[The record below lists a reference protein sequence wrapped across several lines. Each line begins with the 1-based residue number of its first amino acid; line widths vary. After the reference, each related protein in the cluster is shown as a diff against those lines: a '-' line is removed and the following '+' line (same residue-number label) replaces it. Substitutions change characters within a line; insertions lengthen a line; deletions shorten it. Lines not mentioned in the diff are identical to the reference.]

1 MKLKGKNSNKIPKD
15 KKLKMEKTLK
25 KMESVRKSDSI
36 HIRSLIQEK
45 LKWALDEKTKAI
57 QTINKHQE
65 TINDLKAQ
73 LLKIE
78 GAILCL
84 NDILNPEPEEK

>member
-45 LKWALDEKTKAI
+45 LKWA
-57 QTINKHQE
+57 
-65 TINDLKAQ
+65 
-73 LLKIE
+73 
-78 GAILCL
+78 
-84 NDILNPEPEEK
+84 